1 MNLNANILLL
11 FIIGK
16 VYKMNNRNLELKNE
30 IKFCVKNIGYL
41 QDILEKNDSYN
52 SLIRKHILILLKVN
66 YLKIQDNINELLFNK
81 NQNIYLKKELNSIS
95 QKKA

>member
-1 MNLNANILLL
+1 
-11 FIIGK
+11 
-16 VYKMNNRNLELKNE
+16 MNNRNLELKNE

-66 YLKIQDNINELLFNK
+66 YLKIQDNINELLFKNNK
-81 NQNIYLKKELNSIS
+81 NIYLKKELNNIS

>member
-1 MNLNANILLL
+1 
-11 FIIGK
+11 
-16 VYKMNNRNLELKNE
+16 MNNKNIELKNE
-30 IKFCVKNIGYL
+30 IKFCIKNIDYL

-66 YLKIQDNINELLFNK
+66 YIKIQDNLNSLLFKK
-81 NQNIYLKKELNSIS
+81 NQSIYIKKEVNIIS

>member
-1 MNLNANILLL
+1 
-11 FIIGK
+11 
-16 VYKMNNRNLELKNE
+16 MNNKNIELKNE
-30 IKFCVKNIGYL
+30 IKFCIKNIDYL

-66 YLKIQDNINELLFNK
+66 YIKIQDNLNEMLFNK
-81 NQNIYLKKELNSIS
+81 SQNIYLKKELNNIS